1 MYLNCHSWFSFHYG
15 TLSIEKLLEE
25 AQKQGVKKLV
35 LTDINNTSGALD
47 FIRLAPKY
55 GVEPAVGIEFRQ
67 GDTVR
72 FIGIAKNNEGF
83 EELNRYLSDCLRQ
96 GAAEGESSGN
106 RDAIVPKEIPCF
118 RNVVVILPVK
128 LSSPGPLSSHVEMGD
143 GRWESECEKG
153 GVSERSEALKLER
166 SEVLQGRWERE
177 SGESGSALALLP
189 DEEHAE
195 RLQSVKSEV
204 REDVQEDATVP
215 SNKKHENFVGENNVS
230 NAPPIYSEKTIAP
243 LVAFGTSKKNFPLN
257 TEKTFITAREI
268 AAKEQIREPQHEQSP
283 RLKGQGKRKKLR
295 DTEYI
300 YYGIAPSDLS
310 RLLFSEFKDLLH
322 RCVILWPVTVRNK
335 TDFNIHRLL
344 CAIGHNTLLSRVPP
358 NVNCS
363 REEVMVPIADIHER
377 YKDFPQLI
385 HNTQK
390 VLSECHIAFD
400 FHEPKNKKTFSG
412 SKGID
417 TELLNRETWKGAEY
431 RYGKNFSPEIRERVE
446 KELRMINELGFAAYF
461 LINWDI
467 VRYAQRRGYFYV
479 GRGSGAN
486 SIVAYCLRIT
496 DVDPIDLDL
505 YFERFINPYRQN
517 PPDFDL
523 DFSWKDRDDLTAYI
537 FRRYGEEH
545 TALLATYSTYQSKAI
560 VRELGKVFG
569 LPKEEID
576 ALQSTR
582 DGESVGEGMAKLI
595 REFSVLMHDFPHH
608 LSIHAGGVIISEK
621 PIVCYTALNHPP
633 KGFPVTQFSML
644 ESEDIGLYKYDI
656 LSQRGLGHIR
666 DAVDIVKK
674 NRGIDIDIHQIKAF
688 KKDEKIKELI
698 RNGRCMGCFYVESP
712 AMRMLLKKLQ
722 VDTYIQL
729 VAASS
734 IIRPGVARSGMM
746 REYILRTH
754 DPARR
759 TYIHPVMKE
768 LMEETYGIMVYQ
780 EDVIKV
786 AHHFAGLDLSEADVL
801 RRGMSGKFRS
811 REEFQKIRDKFFSSC
826 HEKGYPASITEE
838 VWRQIESFAGYSFSK
853 GHSASYAVE
862 SYQSLYLK
870 AHYPLEFM
878 VGVINNFGGFY
889 NTEFYVHEA
898 RMQGANIHAP
908 DINKSSY
915 LTDIHGR
922 DIYLGFIHL
931 QNIQLQTCESIL
943 HERNT
948 NGAFLHLA
956 DFMRRVAIEVEQLR
970 ILIRIGA
977 FRFTGRSKKE
987 LMWDLLLHL
996 GDGRKTEVYQPLFN
1010 EPSFDKASE
1019 GNAEWKLPP
1028 LTHHHLE
1035 DALDEIELLGFELSS
1050 PYKRLSKSLNA
1061 ADAEESQRSRR
1072 LTLAQELGTYI
1083 GKEISIQGYL
1093 VTTKPTRTIKGEYM
1107 AFGTWL
1113 DIDGYFFDTTHFPR
1127 AIKEFPFRGKGIY
1140 RIKGRVDEE
1149 FGFCSITVS
1158 ELQKLPT
1165 SGIEDVP

>member
-1 MYLNCHSWFSFHYG
+1 MGYRLPADSRLPAAGYRLPAIFSAGNYSWVPPN
-15 TLSIEKLLEE
+15 I
-25 AQKQGVKKLV
+25 
-35 LTDINNTSGALD
+35 I
-47 FIRLAPKY
+47 
-55 GVEPAVGIEFRQ
+55 
-67 GDTVR
+67 
-72 FIGIAKNNEGF
+72 
-83 EELNRYLSDCLRQ
+83 
-96 GAAEGESSGN
+96 SSGKQTASSEQQEARSLLPLVDGVVTN
-106 RDAIVPKEIPCF
+106 RTQENFGLLAAGCWPLAD
-118 RNVVVILPVK
+118 
-128 LSSPGPLSSHVEMGD
+128 LSSDNNSYVNPKTASSEQQ
-143 GRWESECEKG
+143 
-153 GVSERSEALKLER
+153 EASSL
-166 SEVLQGRWERE
+166 
-177 SGESGSALALLP
+177 
-189 DEEHAE
+189 
-195 RLQSVKSEV
+195 
-204 REDVQEDATVP
+204 
-215 SNKKHENFVGENNVS
+215 F
-230 NAPPIYSEKTIAP
+230 
-243 LVAFGTSKKNFPLN
+243 
-257 TEKTFITAREI
+257 
-268 AAKEQIREPQHEQSP
+268 
-283 RLKGQGKRKKLR
+283 
-295 DTEYI
+295 
-300 YYGIAPSDLS
+300 YGIKPSDLS
-310 RLLFSEFKDLLH
+310 RLPFSNYKHLLH
-322 RCVILWPVTVRNK
+322 RCVVLWPVTVRHK
-335 TDFNIHRLL
+335 TDFNVHRLL
-344 CAIGHNTLLSRVPP
+344 CAIGHNTLLSKVPP
-358 NVNCS
+358 EVNC
-363 REEVMVPIADIHER
+363 RPDEIMVTEAEVRTR
-377 YKDFPQLI
+377 YLAFPQI
-385 HNTQK
+385 VRNTEQ
-390 VLSECHIAFD
+390 LLDECHIAFD
-400 FHEPKNKKTFSG
+400 FHEPKNKRTFSG
-412 SKGID
+412 SRQVD
-417 TELLNRETWKGAEY
+417 TVLLERETWKGVHY
-431 RYGKNFSPEIRERVE
+431 RYGEQVSSDIRDRVE

-461 LINWDI
+461 LVNWDI

-537 FRRYGEEH
+537 FRRHGEEH
-545 TALLATYSTYQSKAI
+545 TALLATYSTYQSNAVI
-560 VRELGKVFG
+560 RELGKVFG

-576 ALQSTR
+576 ALQATKN
-582 DGESVGEGMAKLI
+582 GESVGEGMAKLI
-595 REFSVLMHDFPHH
+595 RQYSALLHDFPHH

-621 PIVCYTALNHPP
+621 PITCYTALNHPP

-644 ESEDIGLYKYDI
+644 ESEDVGLYKYDI

-688 KKDEKIKELI
+688 KKDEKIKALI

-811 REEFQKIRDKFFSSC
+811 REEFQKIRDKFFDNC
-826 HEKGYPASITEE
+826 KVKGYPDAITAE

-889 NTEFYVHEA
+889 STEFYVHEA
-898 RMQGANIHAP
+898 RMQGATIHAP
-908 DINKSSY
+908 HINESMY
-915 LTDIHGR
+915 LTDIQGR

-931 QNIQLQTCESIL
+931 QNLQQRTAITLLE
-943 HERNT
+943 ERDR
-948 NGAFLHLA
+948 NGPFTGLA
-956 DFMRRVAIEVEQLR
+956 DFMHRVPIEVEQLR

-987 LMWDLLLHL
+987 LLWDLLLHI
-996 GDGRKTEVYQPLFN
+996 GEGRKTEVHQSLFN
-1010 EPSFDKASE
+1010 EPEPD
-1019 GNAEWKLPP
+1019 WKLPA
-1028 LTHHHLE
+1028 LSHHETE

-1050 PYKRLSKSLNA
+1050 PFMRLRTPDLNA
-1061 ADAEESQRSRR
+1061 AVAANPQRSDSYRTQR
-1072 LTLAQELGTYI
+1072 LPAGASAQAGLKEISTANELYTCI
-1083 GKEISIQGYL
+1083 GKEISIIGYL

-1113 DIDGYFFDTTHFPR
+1113 DVEGYFFDSTHFPR
-1127 AIKEFPFRGKGIY
+1127 VIKEFPFRGKGIY
-1140 RIKGRVDEE
+1140 RITGRVDSE
-1149 FGFCSITVS
+1149 FDFCSLTVS
-1158 ELQKLPT
+1158 SMEKLPT
-1165 SGIEDVP
+1165 AGVI

>member
-1 MYLNCHSWFSFHYG
+1 M
-15 TLSIEKLLEE
+15 
-25 AQKQGVKKLV
+25 
-35 LTDINNTSGALD
+35 
-47 FIRLAPKY
+47 
-55 GVEPAVGIEFRQ
+55 
-67 GDTVR
+67 
-72 FIGIAKNNEGF
+72 
-83 EELNRYLSDCLRQ
+83 
-96 GAAEGESSGN
+96 
-106 RDAIVPKEIPCF
+106 
-118 RNVVVILPVK
+118 
-128 LSSPGPLSSHVEMGD
+128 
-143 GRWESECEKG
+143 
-153 GVSERSEALKLER
+153 
-166 SEVLQGRWERE
+166 
-177 SGESGSALALLP
+177 
-189 DEEHAE
+189 
-195 RLQSVKSEV
+195 
-204 REDVQEDATVP
+204 
-215 SNKKHENFVGENNVS
+215 
-230 NAPPIYSEKTIAP
+230 
-243 LVAFGTSKKNFPLN
+243 
-257 TEKTFITAREI
+257 
-268 AAKEQIREPQHEQSP
+268 
-283 RLKGQGKRKKLR
+283 
-295 DTEYI
+295 
-300 YYGIAPSDLS
+300 
-310 RLLFSEFKDLLH
+310 
-322 RCVILWPVTVRNK
+322 
-335 TDFNIHRLL
+335 
-344 CAIGHNTLLSRVPP
+344 
-358 NVNCS
+358 
-363 REEVMVPIADIHER
+363 
-377 YKDFPQLI
+377 
-385 HNTQK
+385 
-390 VLSECHIAFD
+390 
-400 FHEPKNKKTFSG
+400 
-412 SKGID
+412 
-417 TELLNRETWKGAEY
+417 
-431 RYGKNFSPEIRERVE
+431 
-446 KELRMINELGFAAYF
+446 
-461 LINWDI
+461 
-467 VRYAQRRGYFYV
+467 
-479 GRGSGAN
+479 
-486 SIVAYCLRIT
+486 
-496 DVDPIDLDL
+496 
-505 YFERFINPYRQN
+505 QN
-517 PPDFDL
+517 
-523 DFSWKDRDDLTAYI
+523 
-537 FRRYGEEH
+537 
-545 TALLATYSTYQSKAI
+545 
-560 VRELGKVFG
+560 
-569 LPKEEID
+569 
-576 ALQSTR
+576 TR
-582 DGESVGEGMAKLI
+582 DGESAGEGLAKLI
-595 REFSVLMHDFPHH
+595 REFSLLMHDFPHH

-621 PIVCYTALNHPP
+621 PIACYTALNHPP

-688 KKDEKIKELI
+688 KKDEKIKALI

-754 DPARR
+754 DPNRR

-826 HEKGYPASITEE
+826 NEKGYPLSITDE

-908 DINKSSY
+908 DVNRSIY
-915 LTDIHGR
+915 LTDIHDR

-931 QNIQLQTCESIL
+931 QNIQLQLCETLI

-948 NGAFLHLA
+948 NGLFIDLA

-996 GDGRKTEVYQPLFN
+996 GDGRKTEVHQSLFN
-1010 EPSFDKASE
+1010 ESFDKSAE
-1019 GNAEWKLPP
+1019 GAVEWKVPP

-1050 PYKRLSKSLNA
+1050 PYKRLRENLNA
-1061 ADAEESQRSRR
+1061 ATAATPLRPLR
-1072 LTLAQELGTYI
+1072 LNLAKEFEACI

-1093 VTTKPTRTIKGEYM
+1093 VTTKPTRTVKGEYM

-1113 DIDGYFFDTTHFPR
+1113 DVDGYFFDTTHFPR
-1127 AIKEFPFRGKGIY
+1127 VIKQHPFRGKGIY

-1158 ELQKLPT
+1158 EIEKLPT
-1165 SGIEDVP
+1165 QGIE

>member
-128 LSSPGPLSSHVEMGD
+128 LSSRLSSPTETRRAESG
-143 GRWESECEKG
+143 ESECESQLLSGESVARLRHEVCTKYCTSWESG
-153 GVSERSEALKLER
+153 ASECECESQLLSGESVARLRHEVCTKYCTSWESGSLESERGVWSL
-166 SEVLQGRWERE
+166 E
-177 SGESGSALALLP
+177 SGERGVFENTVLPEASSQNLAVLR
-189 DEEHAE
+189 D
-195 RLQSVKSEV
+195 RSQ
-204 REDVQEDATVP
+204 
-215 SNKKHENFVGENNVS
+215 KKTNSQQLEAS
-230 NAPPIYSEKTIAP
+230 
-243 LVAFGTSKKNFPLN
+243 SKK
-257 TEKTFITAREI
+257 KAR
-268 AAKEQIREPQHEQSP
+268 
-283 RLKGQGKRKKLR
+283 GQKPEASSLF
-295 DTEYI
+295 
-300 YYGIAPSDLS
+300 YGVAPSDLS
-310 RLLFSEFKDLLH
+310 RLPFSKFKDFLH
-322 RCVILWPVTVRNK
+322 RCIILWPVTIRNK

-358 NVNCS
+358 DVNCS
-363 REEVMVPIADIHER
+363 REEVMLPLSDIHNR

-385 HNTQK
+385 TNTEK

-417 TELLNRETWKGAEY
+417 TELLNRETWKGVDY
-431 RYGKNFSPEIRERVE
+431 RFGKIISPAIRERVE

-582 DGESVGEGMAKLI
+582 DGESVGEGIAKLI
-595 REFSVLMHDFPHH
+595 REFSLLMHDFPHH

-826 HEKGYPASITEE
+826 NEKGYPLSITDE

-908 DINKSSY
+908 DINKSVY

-931 QNIQLQTCESIL
+931 QNIQLNLCETLL

-948 NGAFLHLA
+948 HGPFVDLA

-1010 EPSFDKASE
+1010 EPSFDNSSE
-1019 GNAEWKLPP
+1019 GEVEWKLPP

-1050 PYKRLSKSLNA
+1050 PYKRLRIPAEINPRKSDKSASSVFQLP
-1061 ADAEESQRSRR
+1061 DF
-1072 LTLAQELGTYI
+1072 I
-1083 GKEISIQGYL
+1083 GKEITIQGYL
-1093 VTTKPTRTIKGEYM
+1093 VTTKPTRTAKGEYM

-1113 DIDGYFFDTTHFPR
+1113 DVDGYFFDTTHFPR
-1127 AIKEFPFRGKGIY
+1127 VIKQYPFRGKGIY
-1140 RIKGRVDEE
+1140 TIKGRVDEE

-1158 ELQKLPT
+1158 KIEKLPT

>member
-25 AQKQGVKKLV
+25 AQRLGVKKLV

-83 EELNRYLSDCLRQ
+83 EELNRYLSDCLRH

-118 RNVVVILPVK
+118 RNVVVILPVT
-128 LSSPGPLSSHVEMGD
+128 LSSLDPLSSHVEMGD
-143 GRWESECEKG
+143 GRWESG
-153 GVSERSEALKLER
+153 SERGVR
-166 SEVLQGRWERE
+166 SLE
-177 SGESGSALALLP
+177 SGERGVFENTVLLEASSQNP
-189 DEEHAE
+189 AVLRD
-195 RLQSVKSEV
+195 RSQ
-204 REDVQEDATVP
+204 
-215 SNKKHENFVGENNVS
+215 KKINSQQLEAS
-230 NAPPIYSEKTIAP
+230 
-243 LVAFGTSKKNFPLN
+243 SKK
-257 TEKTFITAREI
+257 KARSQQLE
-268 AAKEQIREPQHEQSP
+268 ASS
-283 RLKGQGKRKKLR
+283 LF
-295 DTEYI
+295 
-300 YYGIAPSDLS
+300 YGVTPSDLS
-310 RLLFSEFKDLLH
+310 RLPFSKFKDRLH
-322 RCVILWPVTVRNK
+322 QCVILWPVTVRNK

-358 NVNCS
+358 NVNCG
-363 REEVMVPIADIHER
+363 REEVMVSIADIRDR
-377 YKDFPQLI
+377 YKDFPQLL

-412 SKGID
+412 SKLID
-417 TELLNRETWKGAEY
+417 TELLNRETWKGVEY
-431 RYGKNFSPEIRERVE
+431 RYGKTFSAEIRERVE

-486 SIVAYCLRIT
+486 SVVAYCLRIT

-505 YFERFINPYRQN
+505 YFERFINPFRQN

-576 ALQSTR
+576 ALQNTR
-582 DGESVGEGMAKLI
+582 DGESVGEGIAKLI
-595 REFSVLMHDFPHH
+595 REFSLLMHDFPHH

-826 HEKGYPASITEE
+826 HEKGYPLSITDE

-908 DINKSSY
+908 DINRSLY

-931 QNIQLQTCESIL
+931 QNIQLQLCETLL

-948 NGAFLHLA
+948 NGPFIDLA
-956 DFMRRVAIEVEQLR
+956 DFMRRVAIELEQLR

-996 GDGRKTEVYQPLFN
+996 GDGRKTEVHQSLFN
-1010 EPSFDKASE
+1010 ESFDKSAE
-1019 GNAEWKLPP
+1019 GEVEWKLPP

-1050 PYKRLSKSLNA
+1050 PYKRLRTKEETNPRKSDKSVSSVFQLP
-1061 ADAEESQRSRR
+1061 D
-1072 LTLAQELGTYI
+1072 LI

-1093 VTTKPTRTIKGEYM
+1093 VTTKPTRTAKGEYM

-1113 DIDGYFFDTTHFPR
+1113 DVDGYFFDTTHFPR
-1127 AIKEFPFRGKGIY
+1127 VIKQHPFRGKGIY
-1140 RIKGRVDEE
+1140 TIKGRVDEE
-1149 FGFCSITVS
+1149 FGFCSVTVS
-1158 ELQKLPT
+1158 EMEKLPT
-1165 SGIEDVP
+1165 QGIE

>member
-1 MYLNCHSWFSFHYG
+1 MFLNCHSWFSFHYG
-15 TLSIEKLLEE
+15 TLSVEKLLEE
-25 AQKQGVKKLV
+25 AQRLGIRKIV
-35 LTDINNTSGALD
+35 LTDINNTSGVLD

-83 EELNRYLSDCLRQ
+83 EELNRFLSECLRK

-106 RDAIVPKEIPCF
+106 RDAIIPEKIPCF
-118 RNVVVILPVK
+118 RNVVVILPVT
-128 LSSPGPLSSHVEMGD
+128 LSAPVSSSQE
-143 GRWESECEKG
+143 
-153 GVSERSEALKLER
+153 EALSQGAATGERLPASSFRLPADSRLPALSYRLPAIFSAGNYSCVQPNSSSKHPVASSLLPETGSQKLEAGSR
-166 SEVLQGRWERE
+166 KPVAGSRKLEASSEQ
-177 SGESGSALALLP
+177 
-189 DEEHAE
+189 
-195 RLQSVKSEV
+195 
-204 REDVQEDATVP
+204 QEA
-215 SNKKHENFVGENNVS
+215 
-230 NAPPIYSEKTIAP
+230 
-243 LVAFGTSKKNFPLN
+243 
-257 TEKTFITAREI
+257 
-268 AAKEQIREPQHEQSP
+268 
-283 RLKGQGKRKKLR
+283 KGQKREAGSRKP
-295 DTEYI
+295 EANNI
-300 YYGIAPSDLS
+300 FYGIKPSDVS
-310 RLLFSEFKDLLH
+310 RLPFSNYKQLLH
-322 RCVILWPVTVRNK
+322 RCVVLWPVTVRHK
-335 TDFNIHRLL
+335 TDFNVHRLL
-344 CAIGHNTLLSRVPP
+344 CAIGHNTLLSKVPP
-358 NVNCS
+358 EVNC
-363 REEVMVPIADIHER
+363 RPDEIMVTEAEVRTR
-377 YKDFPQLI
+377 YLAFPQI
-385 HNTQK
+385 VRNTEQ
-390 VLSECHIAFD
+390 LLHECHIAFD
-400 FHEPKNKKTFSG
+400 FHEPKNKRSFSG
-412 SKGID
+412 SRQVD
-417 TELLNRETWKGAEY
+417 TVLLERETWKGVHY
-431 RYGKNFSPEIRERVE
+431 RYGEQVSSDIRDRVE

-461 LINWDI
+461 LVNWDI

-537 FRRYGEEH
+537 FRRHGEEH
-545 TALLATYSTYQSKAI
+545 TALLATYSTYQSNAVI
-560 VRELGKVFG
+560 RELGKVFG

-576 ALQSTR
+576 ALQATKN
-582 DGESVGEGMAKLI
+582 GESVGEGMAKLI
-595 REFSVLMHDFPHH
+595 RQYSALLHDFPHH

-621 PIVCYTALNHPP
+621 PITCYTALNHPP

-644 ESEDIGLYKYDI
+644 ESEDVGLYKYDI

-688 KKDEKIKELI
+688 KKDEKIKALI

-811 REEFQKIRDKFFSSC
+811 REEFQKISDKFFDSC
-826 HEKGYPASITEE
+826 KEKGYPDTITAE

-889 NTEFYVHEA
+889 STEFYVHEA
-898 RMQGANIHAP
+898 RMQGATVHAP
-908 DINKSSY
+908 HINESLY
-915 LTDIHGR
+915 LTDIQNR

-931 QNIQLQTCESIL
+931 QNLQQQTAIALLE
-943 HERNT
+943 ERDR
-948 NGAFLHLA
+948 NGPFTGLA
-956 DFMRRVAIEVEQLR
+956 DFMHRVPIEIEQLR
-970 ILIRIGA
+970 ILVRIGA

-987 LMWDLLLHL
+987 LLWDLLLHI
-996 GDGRKTEVYQPLFN
+996 GDGRKTEVYQSLFN
-1010 EPSFDKASE
+1010 EPSFGQSSE
-1019 GNAEWKLPP
+1019 GEAEWKLPP

-1050 PYKRLSKSLNA
+1050 PYKRLRENNTSPSLNA
-1061 ADAEESQRSRR
+1061 ATAANPLRPPR
-1072 LTLAQELGTYI
+1072 LKEIFVANELYASI
-1083 GKEISIQGYL
+1083 GQEISIIGYL

-1113 DIDGYFFDTTHFPR
+1113 DVEGYFFDSTHFPR
-1127 AIKEFPFRGKGIY
+1127 VIKEFPFRGKGIY
-1140 RIKGRVDEE
+1140 RITGRVDSE
-1149 FGFCSITVS
+1149 FDFCSITVS
-1158 ELQKLPT
+1158 AMEKLPT
-1165 SGIEDVP
+1165 AGI

>member
-1 MYLNCHSWFSFHYG
+1 MFLNCHSWYSFHYG

-25 AQKQGVKKLV
+25 AQRLGIQKLV
-35 LTDINNTSGALD
+35 LTDINNTSGVLD

-83 EELNRYLSDCLRQ
+83 EELNRYLSECLRK
-96 GAAEGESSGN
+96 GASEGDSSGN
-106 RDAIVPKEIPCF
+106 RDAIVPEKIPCF
-118 RNVVVILPVK
+118 RNVVVILPVQFFGPGNLPSQESVPPVPRGPFTNHQASTTK
-128 LSSPGPLSSHVEMGD
+128 NKSSWQVTNH
-143 GRWESECEKG
+143 
-153 GVSERSEALKLER
+153 
-166 SEVLQGRWERE
+166 
-177 SGESGSALALLP
+177 
-189 DEEHAE
+189 EEQVFMA
-195 RLQSVKSEV
+195 S
-204 REDVQEDATVP
+204 D
-215 SNKKHENFVGENNVS
+215 
-230 NAPPIYSEKTIAP
+230 
-243 LVAFGTSKKNFPLN
+243 
-257 TEKTFITAREI
+257 
-268 AAKEQIREPQHEQSP
+268 QSP
-283 RLKGQGKRKKLR
+283 TTNHQEPTTNDQSPTTNDQSPTTNDQSPTTNHQKPTTKSQRPTANHEEQVFMAR
-295 DTEYI
+295 DQELTTNDQQPTTF
-300 YYGIAPSDLS
+300 YGILPSDLT
-310 RLLFSEFKDLLH
+310 RLPFSKYKNLLH
-322 RCVILWPVTVRNK
+322 RCIILWPVTIRNK

-344 CAIGHNTLLSRVPP
+344 CAIGHNTLLSKVPEEA
-358 NVNCS
+358 NC
-363 REEVMVPIADIHER
+363 RQEEKMVTMAELRDR
-377 YKDFPQLI
+377 YKDFPELI
-385 HNTQK
+385 QNTEK
-390 VLSECHIAFD
+390 ILGECHIAFD

-412 SKGID
+412 SRLID
-417 TELLNRETWKGAEY
+417 TELLERETWKGVHY
-431 RYGKNFSPEIRERVE
+431 RFGENISSEIRERVE

-496 DVDPIDLDL
+496 DVDPIELDL

-545 TALLATYSTYQSKAI
+545 TALLGTYSTYQSKAI

-582 DGESVGEGMAKLI
+582 DGETVGEGMSKLI
-595 REFSVLMHDFPHH
+595 REFSMLMHDFPHH
-608 LSIHAGGVIISEK
+608 LSIHSGGVIISEK
-621 PIVCYTALNHPP
+621 PIACYTACNHPP

-712 AMRMLLKKLQ
+712 AMRMLLKKLS
-722 VDTYIQL
+722 VDSYIQL

-786 AHHFAGLDLSEADVL
+786 AHHFAGLDLSESDVL

-811 REEFQKIRDKFFSSC
+811 REEFQKIKDKFFNSC
-826 HEKGYPASITEE
+826 HSRGYADAITAE

-908 DINKSSY
+908 HVNESLY
-915 LTDIHGR
+915 LTDIQNR
-922 DIYLGFIHL
+922 EIYLGFVHL
-931 QNIQLQTCESIL
+931 QNLQMQTAQAIL
-943 HERNT
+943 HEREQR
-948 NGAFLHLA
+948 GVFLDLG
-956 DFMRRVAIEVEQLR
+956 DFMRRVAIEIEQLR

-987 LMWDLLLHL
+987 LLWDLLSHI
-996 GDGRKTEVYQPLFN
+996 GDGRKTEVHPALFD
-1010 EPSFDKASE
+1010 EPVP
-1019 GNAEWKLPP
+1019 EWKLPT
-1028 LTHHHLE
+1028 LTYHQIE
-1035 DALDEIELLGFELSS
+1035 DAMDEIELLGFELSS
-1050 PYKRLSKSLNA
+1050 PFKRLRLPEETPATAGESLRPPDSYRARLNRNA
-1061 ADAEESQRSRR
+1061 
-1072 LTLAQELGTYI
+1072 ELVSSVFQLPQHI
-1083 GKEISIQGYL
+1083 GKEISITGYL
-1093 VTTKPTRTIKGEYM
+1093 ITTKPTRTIKGEYM

-1113 DIDGYFFDTTHFPR
+1113 DVDGYFFDSTHFPKI
-1127 AIKEFPFRGKGIY
+1127 IKEHPFRGRGIY
-1140 RIKGRVDEE
+1140 RINGRVDEE
-1149 FGFCSITVS
+1149 FGFCSLTVS
-1158 ELQKLPT
+1158 AMEKLPT
-1165 SGIEDVP
+1165 MGLEDS